1 MAGIV
6 GTITNLSDFLSK
18 TQVCLSVK
26 PNDPQQQIICLEAD
40 RKYSIPAFQREVR
53 WDDNNLKMLLYDLS
67 RSSKFLGN
75 IILTIKSDHTCEI
88 IDGQQRTTVLMLI
101 VSCIKKKFGTKI
113 STPDLCPLRNEG
125 FTGFQTLLEK
135 AFDQEA
141 ITSDDWNAILKSDDY
156 HQLPRIQKLWNTISS
171 SELLADRHK
180 AQGLLDNLCK
190 SEFNIIASYSNDV
203 NTSIQ
208 YFLDVNLKGIRLDTE
223 DIFKGYLFSQ
233 DSRELTRS
241 LWQKNK
247 RDVLRL
253 NGVTQSSEEKR
264 YPLMKLYEHFFY
276 CDLYLPREGDCEYST
291 LKFGENFCLTSGFES
306 GSTKYYEGS
315 HLIEAIRDRDYLQN
329 VLSRLNKCVEIMTD
343 IIESEGPSTPFKDK
357 FICAKKVDSI
367 DIQNCHSMLKKIL
380 MEKEVIPKILALKY
394 NLIDE
399 LYTPCLKWAERFD
412 RGVGY
417 FTTGWLTYNV
427 AGLSDFASRGGKMR
441 LITSP
446 ILSTEDTDAIIGAE
460 NQDGSAFL
468 RLEAALLENVE
479 ILKQEMEA
487 DIINAFSWML
497 YDGIIDMRFA
507 IPCEK
512 LEEGDFHDKFGI
524 FYKGNDALS
533 FSGSINDSKH
543 GFQNYESIKVFKTWA
558 GTQEYVDADTARFE
572 KIWNR
577 KDRNLKIFTIP
588 QAVKNKIFELR
599 SPDRPYSL
607 PAGSS
612 KWVHQDIAV
621 KTFLEKEHGIL
632 AMATGTGKT
641 VTAMKIIN
649 KLFDSGEIRRVVIT
663 MYGNDL
669 LDQWAIQI
677 RENYKNKQINYHYAS
692 QKMMKDFV
700 MHPDDSILIL
710 SRDARNLSKLLDLF
724 DRLPGDY
731 RNDTLFVFDEV
742 HGAASNTFASR
753 LGEYVLR

>member
-1 MAGIV
+1 MDYPKV
-6 GTITNLSDFLSK
+6 K
-18 TQVCLSVK
+18 VCL
-26 PNDPQQQIICLEAD
+26 D
-40 RKYSIPAFQREVR
+40 
-53 WDDNNLKMLLYDLS
+53 
-67 RSSKFLGN
+67 
-75 IILTIKSDHTCEI
+75 
-88 IDGQQRTTVLMLI
+88 
-101 VSCIKKKFGTKI
+101 
-113 STPDLCPLRNEG
+113 
-125 FTGFQTLLEK
+125 
-135 AFDQEA
+135 
-141 ITSDDWNAILKSDDY
+141 TS
-156 HQLPRIQKLWNTISS
+156 
-171 SELLADRHK
+171 
-180 AQGLLDNLCK
+180 
-190 SEFNIIASYSNDV
+190 
-203 NTSIQ
+203 
-208 YFLDVNLKGIRLDTE
+208 E
-223 DIFKGYLFSQ
+223 D
-233 DSRELTRS
+233 
-241 LWQKNK
+241 
-247 RDVLRL
+247 
-253 NGVTQSSEEKR
+253 
-264 YPLMKLYEHFFY
+264 
-276 CDLYLPREGDCEYST
+276 
-291 LKFGENFCLTSGFES
+291 
-306 GSTKYYEGS
+306 
-315 HLIEAIRDRDYLQN
+315 
-329 VLSRLNKCVEIMTD
+329 
-343 IIESEGPSTPFKDK
+343 
-357 FICAKKVDSI
+357 
-367 DIQNCHSMLKKIL
+367 
-380 MEKEVIPKILALKY
+380 

-427 AGLSDFASRGGKMR
+427 AGLSDFASRGGKIR

-577 KDRNLKIFTIP
+577 KDHNLKIFTIP

-710 SRDARNLSKLLDLF
+710 SRDSRNLSKLLDLF

-742 HGAASNTFASR
+742 HGAGSNTFVENLSGRLSPYRYRLGLSATPEREYDEAGNDFLLNEIGEVIFEFTLQDAIQKGILCEFNDISLPYVLTEEEKLKKRKIIAAFNAKKESGEPVDEKDIFTQLALVNKTAVNKLEEFESLISQRPELLQKCIIFVQTMEYGAKLQEILVRYSDKYHTYYADDEKINLENFAAGKIDCLLTCKKVSEGIDISSVTNIILFSSDRSR
-753 LGEYVLR
+753 LVTTQRIGRALRLDKNTPEKKATVVDFVIEDSEENDNNADAARAEWLTELSQTRRCEHEK

>member
-1 MAGIV
+1 MAEIV

-141 ITSDDWNAILKSDDY
+141 ITSDDWNA
-156 HQLPRIQKLWNTISS
+156 
-171 SELLADRHK
+171 
-180 AQGLLDNLCK
+180 
-190 SEFNIIASYSNDV
+190 
-203 NTSIQ
+203 
-208 YFLDVNLKGIRLDTE
+208 
-223 DIFKGYLFSQ
+223 
-233 DSRELTRS
+233 
-241 LWQKNK
+241 
-247 RDVLRL
+247 
-253 NGVTQSSEEKR
+253 
-264 YPLMKLYEHFFY
+264 
-276 CDLYLPREGDCEYST
+276 
-291 LKFGENFCLTSGFES
+291 
-306 GSTKYYEGS
+306 
-315 HLIEAIRDRDYLQN
+315 
-329 VLSRLNKCVEIMTD
+329 
-343 IIESEGPSTPFKDK
+343 
-357 FICAKKVDSI
+357 
-367 DIQNCHSMLKKIL
+367 
-380 MEKEVIPKILALKY
+380 

-487 DIINAFSWML
+487 DIINTFSWML

-558 GTQEYVDADTARFE
+558 GTQEYVDADTAHFE

-577 KDRNLKIFTIP
+577 KDRNLKMFTIP

-607 PAGSS
+607 PVGSS

-742 HGAASNTFASR
+742 HGAGSNTFVENLSGRLSPYRYR
-753 LGEYVLR
+753 LGLSATPEREYDEAGNDFLLNEIGEVIFEFTLQDAIQKGILCEFNYIPLPYVLSDEEKLKKRKIIAAFNAKKESGEPVDEKDIQ

>member
-1 MAGIV
+1 MDYPKV
-6 GTITNLSDFLSK
+6 K
-18 TQVCLSVK
+18 VCL
-26 PNDPQQQIICLEAD
+26 D
-40 RKYSIPAFQREVR
+40 
-53 WDDNNLKMLLYDLS
+53 
-67 RSSKFLGN
+67 
-75 IILTIKSDHTCEI
+75 
-88 IDGQQRTTVLMLI
+88 
-101 VSCIKKKFGTKI
+101 
-113 STPDLCPLRNEG
+113 
-125 FTGFQTLLEK
+125 
-135 AFDQEA
+135 
-141 ITSDDWNAILKSDDY
+141 TS
-156 HQLPRIQKLWNTISS
+156 
-171 SELLADRHK
+171 
-180 AQGLLDNLCK
+180 
-190 SEFNIIASYSNDV
+190 
-203 NTSIQ
+203 
-208 YFLDVNLKGIRLDTE
+208 E
-223 DIFKGYLFSQ
+223 D
-233 DSRELTRS
+233 
-241 LWQKNK
+241 
-247 RDVLRL
+247 
-253 NGVTQSSEEKR
+253 
-264 YPLMKLYEHFFY
+264 
-276 CDLYLPREGDCEYST
+276 
-291 LKFGENFCLTSGFES
+291 
-306 GSTKYYEGS
+306 
-315 HLIEAIRDRDYLQN
+315 
-329 VLSRLNKCVEIMTD
+329 
-343 IIESEGPSTPFKDK
+343 
-357 FICAKKVDSI
+357 
-367 DIQNCHSMLKKIL
+367 
-380 MEKEVIPKILALKY
+380 

-487 DIINAFSWML
+487 DIINTFSWML

-577 KDRNLKIFTIP
+577 KDRNLKMFTIP

-632 AMATGTGKT
+632 TMATGTGKT

-742 HGAASNTFASR
+742 HGAGSNTFVENLSGRLSPYRYRLGLSATPEREYDEAGNDFLLNEIGEVIFEFTLQDAIQKGILCEFNYIPLPYVLSDEEKLKKRKIIAAFNAKKESGEPVDEKDMFTQLALVNKTAVNKLEEFESLISQRPELLQKCIIFVQTMEYGAKLQEILVRYSDKYHTYYADDEKINLENFAAGKIDCLLTCKKVSEGIDISSVTNIILFSSDRSR
-753 LGEYVLR
+753 LVTTQRIGRALRLDKNNPEKKATVVDFVIEDSEENDNNADADRAEWLTELSQTRRCEHEK

>member
-1 MAGIV
+1 MDYPKV
-6 GTITNLSDFLSK
+6 K
-18 TQVCLSVK
+18 VCL
-26 PNDPQQQIICLEAD
+26 D
-40 RKYSIPAFQREVR
+40 
-53 WDDNNLKMLLYDLS
+53 
-67 RSSKFLGN
+67 
-75 IILTIKSDHTCEI
+75 
-88 IDGQQRTTVLMLI
+88 
-101 VSCIKKKFGTKI
+101 
-113 STPDLCPLRNEG
+113 
-125 FTGFQTLLEK
+125 
-135 AFDQEA
+135 
-141 ITSDDWNAILKSDDY
+141 TS
-156 HQLPRIQKLWNTISS
+156 
-171 SELLADRHK
+171 
-180 AQGLLDNLCK
+180 
-190 SEFNIIASYSNDV
+190 
-203 NTSIQ
+203 
-208 YFLDVNLKGIRLDTE
+208 E
-223 DIFKGYLFSQ
+223 D
-233 DSRELTRS
+233 
-241 LWQKNK
+241 
-247 RDVLRL
+247 
-253 NGVTQSSEEKR
+253 
-264 YPLMKLYEHFFY
+264 
-276 CDLYLPREGDCEYST
+276 
-291 LKFGENFCLTSGFES
+291 
-306 GSTKYYEGS
+306 
-315 HLIEAIRDRDYLQN
+315 
-329 VLSRLNKCVEIMTD
+329 
-343 IIESEGPSTPFKDK
+343 
-357 FICAKKVDSI
+357 
-367 DIQNCHSMLKKIL
+367 
-380 MEKEVIPKILALKY
+380 

-417 FTTGWLTYNV
+417 FTTGWLTYNIV
-427 AGLSDFASRGGKMR
+427 GLSDFASRGGKMR

-446 ILSTEDTDAIIGAE
+446 ILSTEDTDAIIGTE
-460 NQDGSAFL
+460 SQDGSMFL

-479 ILKQEMEA
+479 TLKREMEA

-507 IPCEK
+507 IPCAK
-512 LEEGDFHDKFGI
+512 LEEDDFHDKFGV

-558 GTQEYVDADTARFE
+558 GTQEYVEADTARFQ

-588 QAVKNKIFELR
+588 QAVKNEIFELR
-599 SPDRPYSL
+599 TSDRPYSL

-641 VTAMKIIN
+641 ITAMKIIN

-669 LDQWAIQI
+669 LEQWAIQI

-710 SRDARNLSKLLDLF
+710 SRDSRNLSRLLDLF

-742 HGAASNTFASR
+742 HGAGSNTFVENLSGRLSPYRYRLGLSATPEREYDEAGNDFLLNEIGEVIFEFTLQDAIQKGILCEFNYIPLPYVLTEEEKLKKRKIIAAFNAKKESGEPVDEKDMFTQLALVNKTAVNKLEEFESLISHHPELLQKCIIFVQTMEYGAKLQEILVRYSDKYHTYYADDEKINLENFAAGKIDCLLTCKKVSEGIDISSVTNIILFSSDRSR
-753 LGEYVLR
+753 LVTTQRIGRALRLDKNNPEKKATVVDFVIEDSEENDNNADAARAEWLTELSQTRRCEHEK

>member
-1 MAGIV
+1 MDYPKV
-6 GTITNLSDFLSK
+6 K
-18 TQVCLSVK
+18 VCL
-26 PNDPQQQIICLEAD
+26 
-40 RKYSIPAFQREVR
+40 
-53 WDDNNLKMLLYDLS
+53 
-67 RSSKFLGN
+67 
-75 IILTIKSDHTCEI
+75 
-88 IDGQQRTTVLMLI
+88 
-101 VSCIKKKFGTKI
+101 
-113 STPDLCPLRNEG
+113 
-125 FTGFQTLLEK
+125 
-135 AFDQEA
+135 
-141 ITSDDWNAILKSDDY
+141 
-156 HQLPRIQKLWNTISS
+156 
-171 SELLADRHK
+171 
-180 AQGLLDNLCK
+180 
-190 SEFNIIASYSNDV
+190 
-203 NTSIQ
+203 
-208 YFLDVNLKGIRLDTE
+208 DT
-223 DIFKGYLFSQ
+223 
-233 DSRELTRS
+233 
-241 LWQKNK
+241 
-247 RDVLRL
+247 
-253 NGVTQSSEEKR
+253 SEE
-264 YPLMKLYEHFFY
+264 
-276 CDLYLPREGDCEYST
+276 
-291 LKFGENFCLTSGFES
+291 
-306 GSTKYYEGS
+306 
-315 HLIEAIRDRDYLQN
+315 
-329 VLSRLNKCVEIMTD
+329 
-343 IIESEGPSTPFKDK
+343 
-357 FICAKKVDSI
+357 
-367 DIQNCHSMLKKIL
+367 
-380 MEKEVIPKILALKY
+380 

-641 VTAMKIIN
+641 VTATKIIN

-742 HGAASNTFASR
+742 HGAGSNTFVENLSGRLSPYRYRLGLSATPEREYDEAGNDFLLNEIGEVIFEFTLQDAIQKGILCEFNYIPLPYVLSDEEKRKKRKIIAAFNAKKESGEPVDEKDMFTQLALVNKTAVNKLEEFESLISQRPELLQKCIIFVQTMEYGAKLQEILVRYSDKYHTYYADDEKINLENFAAGKIDCLLTCKKVSEGIDISSVTNIILFSSDRSR
-753 LGEYVLR
+753 LVTTQRIGRALRLDKNNPEKKATVVDFVIEDSEENDNNADADRAEWLTELSQTRRCEHEK

>member
-1 MAGIV
+1 MDYPKV
-6 GTITNLSDFLSK
+6 K
-18 TQVCLSVK
+18 VCL
-26 PNDPQQQIICLEAD
+26 D
-40 RKYSIPAFQREVR
+40 
-53 WDDNNLKMLLYDLS
+53 
-67 RSSKFLGN
+67 
-75 IILTIKSDHTCEI
+75 
-88 IDGQQRTTVLMLI
+88 
-101 VSCIKKKFGTKI
+101 
-113 STPDLCPLRNEG
+113 
-125 FTGFQTLLEK
+125 
-135 AFDQEA
+135 
-141 ITSDDWNAILKSDDY
+141 TS
-156 HQLPRIQKLWNTISS
+156 
-171 SELLADRHK
+171 
-180 AQGLLDNLCK
+180 
-190 SEFNIIASYSNDV
+190 
-203 NTSIQ
+203 
-208 YFLDVNLKGIRLDTE
+208 E
-223 DIFKGYLFSQ
+223 D
-233 DSRELTRS
+233 
-241 LWQKNK
+241 
-247 RDVLRL
+247 
-253 NGVTQSSEEKR
+253 
-264 YPLMKLYEHFFY
+264 
-276 CDLYLPREGDCEYST
+276 
-291 LKFGENFCLTSGFES
+291 
-306 GSTKYYEGS
+306 
-315 HLIEAIRDRDYLQN
+315 
-329 VLSRLNKCVEIMTD
+329 
-343 IIESEGPSTPFKDK
+343 
-357 FICAKKVDSI
+357 
-367 DIQNCHSMLKKIL
+367 
-380 MEKEVIPKILALKY
+380 

-468 RLEAALLENVE
+468 RLEAALLENVG

-663 MYGNDL
+663 MYGNAL

-742 HGAASNTFASR
+742 HGAASNTFVENLSGRLSPYRYRLGLSATPEREYDEAGNDFLLNEIGEVIFEFTLQDAIQKGILCEFNYIPLPYVLSDEEKLKKRKIIAAFNAKKESGEPVDEKDMFTQLALVNKTAVNKLEEFESLISQRPELLQKCIIFVQTMEYGAKLQEILVRYSDKYHTYYADDEKINLENFAAGKIDCLLTCKKVSEGIDISSVTNIILFSSDRSR
-753 LGEYVLR
+753 LVTTQRIGRALRLDKNNPEKKATVVDFVIEDSEENDNNADADRAEWLTELSQTRRCEHEK

>member
-1 MAGIV
+1 MDYPKV
-6 GTITNLSDFLSK
+6 K
-18 TQVCLSVK
+18 VCL
-26 PNDPQQQIICLEAD
+26 D
-40 RKYSIPAFQREVR
+40 
-53 WDDNNLKMLLYDLS
+53 
-67 RSSKFLGN
+67 
-75 IILTIKSDHTCEI
+75 
-88 IDGQQRTTVLMLI
+88 
-101 VSCIKKKFGTKI
+101 
-113 STPDLCPLRNEG
+113 
-125 FTGFQTLLEK
+125 
-135 AFDQEA
+135 
-141 ITSDDWNAILKSDDY
+141 TS
-156 HQLPRIQKLWNTISS
+156 
-171 SELLADRHK
+171 
-180 AQGLLDNLCK
+180 
-190 SEFNIIASYSNDV
+190 
-203 NTSIQ
+203 
-208 YFLDVNLKGIRLDTE
+208 E
-223 DIFKGYLFSQ
+223 D
-233 DSRELTRS
+233 
-241 LWQKNK
+241 
-247 RDVLRL
+247 
-253 NGVTQSSEEKR
+253 
-264 YPLMKLYEHFFY
+264 
-276 CDLYLPREGDCEYST
+276 
-291 LKFGENFCLTSGFES
+291 
-306 GSTKYYEGS
+306 
-315 HLIEAIRDRDYLQN
+315 
-329 VLSRLNKCVEIMTD
+329 
-343 IIESEGPSTPFKDK
+343 
-357 FICAKKVDSI
+357 
-367 DIQNCHSMLKKIL
+367 
-380 MEKEVIPKILALKY
+380 

-487 DIINAFSWML
+487 DIINTFSWML

-577 KDRNLKIFTIP
+577 KDRNLKMFTIP

-742 HGAASNTFASR
+742 HGAGSNTFVENLSGRLSPYRYRLGLSATPEREYDEAGNDFLLNEIGEVIFEFTLQDAIQKGILCEFNYIPLPYVLSDEEKLKKRKIIAACNAKKESGEPVDEKDMFTQLALVNKTAVNKLEEFESLISQRPELLQKCIIFVQTMEYGAKLQEILVRYSDKYHTYYADDEKINLENFAAGKIDCLLTCKKVSEGIDISSVTNIILFSSDRSR
-753 LGEYVLR
+753 LVTTQRIGRALRLDKNNPEKKATVVDFVIEDSEENDNNADADRAEWLTELSQTRRCEHEK

>member
-1 MAGIV
+1 MDYPKV
-6 GTITNLSDFLSK
+6 K
-18 TQVCLSVK
+18 VCL
-26 PNDPQQQIICLEAD
+26 D
-40 RKYSIPAFQREVR
+40 
-53 WDDNNLKMLLYDLS
+53 
-67 RSSKFLGN
+67 
-75 IILTIKSDHTCEI
+75 
-88 IDGQQRTTVLMLI
+88 
-101 VSCIKKKFGTKI
+101 
-113 STPDLCPLRNEG
+113 
-125 FTGFQTLLEK
+125 
-135 AFDQEA
+135 
-141 ITSDDWNAILKSDDY
+141 TS
-156 HQLPRIQKLWNTISS
+156 
-171 SELLADRHK
+171 
-180 AQGLLDNLCK
+180 
-190 SEFNIIASYSNDV
+190 
-203 NTSIQ
+203 
-208 YFLDVNLKGIRLDTE
+208 E
-223 DIFKGYLFSQ
+223 D
-233 DSRELTRS
+233 
-241 LWQKNK
+241 
-247 RDVLRL
+247 
-253 NGVTQSSEEKR
+253 
-264 YPLMKLYEHFFY
+264 
-276 CDLYLPREGDCEYST
+276 
-291 LKFGENFCLTSGFES
+291 
-306 GSTKYYEGS
+306 
-315 HLIEAIRDRDYLQN
+315 
-329 VLSRLNKCVEIMTD
+329 
-343 IIESEGPSTPFKDK
+343 
-357 FICAKKVDSI
+357 
-367 DIQNCHSMLKKIL
+367 
-380 MEKEVIPKILALKY
+380 

-577 KDRNLKIFTIP
+577 KDRNLKMFTIP

-742 HGAASNTFASR
+742 HGAGSNTFVENLSGRLSPYRYRLGLSATPEREYDEAGNDFLLNEIGEVIFEFTLQDAIQKGILCEFNYIPLPYVLSDEEKLKKRKIIAAFNAKKESGEPVDEKDMFTQLALVNKTAVNKLEEFESLISQRPELLQKCIIFVHTMEYGAKLQEILVRYSDKYHTYYADDEKINLENFAAGKIDCLLTCKKVSEGIDISSATNIILFSSDRSR
-753 LGEYVLR
+753 LVTTQRIGRALRLDKNNPEKKATVVDFVIEDSEENDNNADADRAEWLTDLSQTRRCEHEK

>member
-1 MAGIV
+1 MDYPKV
-6 GTITNLSDFLSK
+6 K
-18 TQVCLSVK
+18 VCL
-26 PNDPQQQIICLEAD
+26 D
-40 RKYSIPAFQREVR
+40 
-53 WDDNNLKMLLYDLS
+53 
-67 RSSKFLGN
+67 
-75 IILTIKSDHTCEI
+75 
-88 IDGQQRTTVLMLI
+88 
-101 VSCIKKKFGTKI
+101 
-113 STPDLCPLRNEG
+113 
-125 FTGFQTLLEK
+125 
-135 AFDQEA
+135 
-141 ITSDDWNAILKSDDY
+141 TS
-156 HQLPRIQKLWNTISS
+156 
-171 SELLADRHK
+171 
-180 AQGLLDNLCK
+180 
-190 SEFNIIASYSNDV
+190 
-203 NTSIQ
+203 
-208 YFLDVNLKGIRLDTE
+208 E
-223 DIFKGYLFSQ
+223 D
-233 DSRELTRS
+233 
-241 LWQKNK
+241 
-247 RDVLRL
+247 
-253 NGVTQSSEEKR
+253 
-264 YPLMKLYEHFFY
+264 
-276 CDLYLPREGDCEYST
+276 
-291 LKFGENFCLTSGFES
+291 
-306 GSTKYYEGS
+306 
-315 HLIEAIRDRDYLQN
+315 
-329 VLSRLNKCVEIMTD
+329 
-343 IIESEGPSTPFKDK
+343 
-357 FICAKKVDSI
+357 
-367 DIQNCHSMLKKIL
+367 
-380 MEKEVIPKILALKY
+380 

-577 KDRNLKIFTIP
+577 KDRNLKMFTIP

-742 HGAASNTFASR
+742 HGAGSNTFVENLSGRLSPYRYRLGLSATPEREYDEAGNDFLLNEIGEVIFEFTLQDAIQKGILCGFNYIPLPYVLSDEEKLKKRKIIAAFNAKKESGEPVDEKDMFTQLALVNKTAVNKLEEFESLISQRPELLQKCIIFVQTMEYGAKLQEILVRYSDKYHTYYADDEKINLENFAAGKIDCLLTCKKVSEGIDISSVTNIILFSSDRSR
-753 LGEYVLR
+753 LVTTQRIGRALRLDKNNPEKKATVVDFVIEDSEENDNNADADRAEWLTDLSQTRRCEHEK

>member
-1 MAGIV
+1 MDYPKV
-6 GTITNLSDFLSK
+6 K
-18 TQVCLSVK
+18 VCL
-26 PNDPQQQIICLEAD
+26 D
-40 RKYSIPAFQREVR
+40 
-53 WDDNNLKMLLYDLS
+53 
-67 RSSKFLGN
+67 
-75 IILTIKSDHTCEI
+75 
-88 IDGQQRTTVLMLI
+88 
-101 VSCIKKKFGTKI
+101 
-113 STPDLCPLRNEG
+113 
-125 FTGFQTLLEK
+125 
-135 AFDQEA
+135 
-141 ITSDDWNAILKSDDY
+141 TS
-156 HQLPRIQKLWNTISS
+156 
-171 SELLADRHK
+171 
-180 AQGLLDNLCK
+180 
-190 SEFNIIASYSNDV
+190 
-203 NTSIQ
+203 
-208 YFLDVNLKGIRLDTE
+208 E
-223 DIFKGYLFSQ
+223 D
-233 DSRELTRS
+233 
-241 LWQKNK
+241 
-247 RDVLRL
+247 
-253 NGVTQSSEEKR
+253 
-264 YPLMKLYEHFFY
+264 
-276 CDLYLPREGDCEYST
+276 
-291 LKFGENFCLTSGFES
+291 
-306 GSTKYYEGS
+306 
-315 HLIEAIRDRDYLQN
+315 
-329 VLSRLNKCVEIMTD
+329 
-343 IIESEGPSTPFKDK
+343 
-357 FICAKKVDSI
+357 
-367 DIQNCHSMLKKIL
+367 
-380 MEKEVIPKILALKY
+380 

-460 NQDGSAFL
+460 NQDCSAFL

-487 DIINAFSWML
+487 DIINTFSWML

-577 KDRNLKIFTIP
+577 KDRNLKMFTIP

-742 HGAASNTFASR
+742 HGAGSNTFVENLSGRLSPYRYRLGLSATPEREYDEAGNDFLLNEIGEVIFEFTLQDAIQKGILCEFNYIPLPYVLSDEEKLKKRKIIAAFNAKKESGEPVDEKDMFTQLALVNKTAVNKLEEFESLISQRPELLQKCIIFVQTMEYGAKLQEILVRYSDKYHTYYADDEKINLENFAAGKIDCLLTCKKVSEGIDISSVTNIILFSSDRSRLVTTQRIGRALRLDKNNPEKKATVVDFVIEDSEENDNNADADRAEWLTELSQTRRCEHEKKIIENAIDSVVNASNTSSDFKLAFR
-753 LGEYVLR
+753 QYVKNKFDDNAKESDLKRILTLIEDDEEDIQV

>member
-1 MAGIV
+1 MDYPKV
-6 GTITNLSDFLSK
+6 K
-18 TQVCLSVK
+18 VCL
-26 PNDPQQQIICLEAD
+26 D
-40 RKYSIPAFQREVR
+40 
-53 WDDNNLKMLLYDLS
+53 
-67 RSSKFLGN
+67 
-75 IILTIKSDHTCEI
+75 
-88 IDGQQRTTVLMLI
+88 
-101 VSCIKKKFGTKI
+101 
-113 STPDLCPLRNEG
+113 
-125 FTGFQTLLEK
+125 
-135 AFDQEA
+135 
-141 ITSDDWNAILKSDDY
+141 TS
-156 HQLPRIQKLWNTISS
+156 
-171 SELLADRHK
+171 
-180 AQGLLDNLCK
+180 
-190 SEFNIIASYSNDV
+190 
-203 NTSIQ
+203 
-208 YFLDVNLKGIRLDTE
+208 E
-223 DIFKGYLFSQ
+223 D
-233 DSRELTRS
+233 
-241 LWQKNK
+241 
-247 RDVLRL
+247 
-253 NGVTQSSEEKR
+253 
-264 YPLMKLYEHFFY
+264 
-276 CDLYLPREGDCEYST
+276 
-291 LKFGENFCLTSGFES
+291 
-306 GSTKYYEGS
+306 
-315 HLIEAIRDRDYLQN
+315 
-329 VLSRLNKCVEIMTD
+329 
-343 IIESEGPSTPFKDK
+343 
-357 FICAKKVDSI
+357 
-367 DIQNCHSMLKKIL
+367 
-380 MEKEVIPKILALKY
+380 

-543 GFQNYESIKVFKTWA
+543 GFQNYESIKVFKTWD

-577 KDRNLKIFTIP
+577 KDRNLKMFTIP

-742 HGAASNTFASR
+742 HGAGSNTFVENLSGRLSPYRYRLGLSATPEREYDEAGNDFLLNEIGEVIFEFTLQDAIQKGILCEFNYIPLPYVLSDEEKLKKRKIIAAFNAKKESGEPIDEKDMFTQLALVNKTAVNKLEEFENLISQRPELLQKCIIFVQTMEYGAKLQEILVRYSDKYHTYYADDEKINLENFAAGKIDCLLTCKKISEGIDISSVTNIILFSSDRSR
-753 LGEYVLR
+753 LVTTQRIGRALRLDKNNPEKKATVVDFVIEDSEENDNNADAARAEWLTELSQTRRCEHEK

>member
-1 MAGIV
+1 MDYPKV
-6 GTITNLSDFLSK
+6 K
-18 TQVCLSVK
+18 VCL
-26 PNDPQQQIICLEAD
+26 D
-40 RKYSIPAFQREVR
+40 
-53 WDDNNLKMLLYDLS
+53 
-67 RSSKFLGN
+67 
-75 IILTIKSDHTCEI
+75 
-88 IDGQQRTTVLMLI
+88 
-101 VSCIKKKFGTKI
+101 
-113 STPDLCPLRNEG
+113 
-125 FTGFQTLLEK
+125 
-135 AFDQEA
+135 
-141 ITSDDWNAILKSDDY
+141 TS
-156 HQLPRIQKLWNTISS
+156 
-171 SELLADRHK
+171 
-180 AQGLLDNLCK
+180 
-190 SEFNIIASYSNDV
+190 
-203 NTSIQ
+203 
-208 YFLDVNLKGIRLDTE
+208 E
-223 DIFKGYLFSQ
+223 D
-233 DSRELTRS
+233 
-241 LWQKNK
+241 
-247 RDVLRL
+247 
-253 NGVTQSSEEKR
+253 
-264 YPLMKLYEHFFY
+264 
-276 CDLYLPREGDCEYST
+276 
-291 LKFGENFCLTSGFES
+291 
-306 GSTKYYEGS
+306 
-315 HLIEAIRDRDYLQN
+315 
-329 VLSRLNKCVEIMTD
+329 
-343 IIESEGPSTPFKDK
+343 
-357 FICAKKVDSI
+357 
-367 DIQNCHSMLKKIL
+367 
-380 MEKEVIPKILALKY
+380 

-412 RGVGY
+412 RGIGY

-487 DIINAFSWML
+487 DIINTFSWML
-497 YDGIIDMRFA
+497 YDEIIDMRFA

-577 KDRNLKIFTIP
+577 KDRNLKMFTIP

-700 MHPDDSILIL
+700 MHPDDSVLIL

-742 HGAASNTFASR
+742 HGAGSNTFVENLSGRLSPYRYRLGLSATPEREYDEAGNDFLLNEIGEVIFEFTLQDAIQKGILCEFNYIPLPYVLSDEEKLKKRKIIAAFNAKKESGEPVDEKDMFTQLALVNKTAVNKLEEFESLISQRPELLQKCIIFVQTMEYGAKLQEILVRYSDKYHTYYADDEKINLENFAAGKIDCLLTCKKVSEGIDISSVTNIILFSSDRSR
-753 LGEYVLR
+753 LVTTQRIGRALRLDKNNPEKKATVVDFVIEDSEENDNNADADRAEWLTDLSQTRRCEHEK

>member
-1 MAGIV
+1 MDYPKV
-6 GTITNLSDFLSK
+6 K
-18 TQVCLSVK
+18 VCL
-26 PNDPQQQIICLEAD
+26 D
-40 RKYSIPAFQREVR
+40 
-53 WDDNNLKMLLYDLS
+53 
-67 RSSKFLGN
+67 
-75 IILTIKSDHTCEI
+75 
-88 IDGQQRTTVLMLI
+88 
-101 VSCIKKKFGTKI
+101 
-113 STPDLCPLRNEG
+113 
-125 FTGFQTLLEK
+125 
-135 AFDQEA
+135 
-141 ITSDDWNAILKSDDY
+141 TS
-156 HQLPRIQKLWNTISS
+156 
-171 SELLADRHK
+171 
-180 AQGLLDNLCK
+180 
-190 SEFNIIASYSNDV
+190 
-203 NTSIQ
+203 
-208 YFLDVNLKGIRLDTE
+208 E
-223 DIFKGYLFSQ
+223 D
-233 DSRELTRS
+233 
-241 LWQKNK
+241 
-247 RDVLRL
+247 
-253 NGVTQSSEEKR
+253 
-264 YPLMKLYEHFFY
+264 
-276 CDLYLPREGDCEYST
+276 
-291 LKFGENFCLTSGFES
+291 
-306 GSTKYYEGS
+306 
-315 HLIEAIRDRDYLQN
+315 
-329 VLSRLNKCVEIMTD
+329 
-343 IIESEGPSTPFKDK
+343 
-357 FICAKKVDSI
+357 
-367 DIQNCHSMLKKIL
+367 
-380 MEKEVIPKILALKY
+380 

-446 ILSTEDTDAIIGAE
+446 ILSTEDTDAIIGTE

-487 DIINAFSWML
+487 DIINTFSWML

-577 KDRNLKIFTIP
+577 KDRNLKMFTIP

-742 HGAASNTFASR
+742 HGAGSNTFVENLSGRLSPYRYRLGLSATPEREYDEAGNDFLLNEIGEVIFEFTLQDAIQKGILCEFNYIPLPYVLSDEEKLKKRKIIAAFNAKKESGEPVDEKDMFTQLALVNKTAVNKLEEFESLISQRPELLQKCIIFVQNMEYGAKLQEILVRYSDKYHTYYADDEKINLENFAAGKIDCLLTCKKVSEGIDISSVTNIILFSSDRSR
-753 LGEYVLR
+753 LVTTQRIGRALRLDKNNPEKKATVVDFVIEDSEENDNNADADRAEWLTELSQTRRCEHEK

>member
-1 MAGIV
+1 MDYPKV
-6 GTITNLSDFLSK
+6 K
-18 TQVCLSVK
+18 VCL
-26 PNDPQQQIICLEAD
+26 D
-40 RKYSIPAFQREVR
+40 
-53 WDDNNLKMLLYDLS
+53 
-67 RSSKFLGN
+67 
-75 IILTIKSDHTCEI
+75 
-88 IDGQQRTTVLMLI
+88 
-101 VSCIKKKFGTKI
+101 
-113 STPDLCPLRNEG
+113 
-125 FTGFQTLLEK
+125 
-135 AFDQEA
+135 
-141 ITSDDWNAILKSDDY
+141 TS
-156 HQLPRIQKLWNTISS
+156 
-171 SELLADRHK
+171 
-180 AQGLLDNLCK
+180 
-190 SEFNIIASYSNDV
+190 
-203 NTSIQ
+203 
-208 YFLDVNLKGIRLDTE
+208 E
-223 DIFKGYLFSQ
+223 D
-233 DSRELTRS
+233 
-241 LWQKNK
+241 
-247 RDVLRL
+247 
-253 NGVTQSSEEKR
+253 
-264 YPLMKLYEHFFY
+264 
-276 CDLYLPREGDCEYST
+276 
-291 LKFGENFCLTSGFES
+291 
-306 GSTKYYEGS
+306 
-315 HLIEAIRDRDYLQN
+315 
-329 VLSRLNKCVEIMTD
+329 
-343 IIESEGPSTPFKDK
+343 
-357 FICAKKVDSI
+357 
-367 DIQNCHSMLKKIL
+367 
-380 MEKEVIPKILALKY
+380 

-487 DIINAFSWML
+487 GIINTFSWML

-577 KDRNLKIFTIP
+577 KDRNLKMFTIP

-742 HGAASNTFASR
+742 HGAGSNTFVENLSGRLSPYRYRLGLSATPEREYDEAGNDFLLNEIGEVIFEFTLQDAIQKGILCEFNYIPLPYVLSDEEKLKKRKIIAAFNAKKESGEPVDEKDMFTQLALVNKTAVNKLEEFESLISQRPELLQKCIIFVQTMEYGAKLQEILVRYSDKYHTYYADDEKINLENFAAGKIDCLLTCKKVSEGIDISSVTNIILFSSDRSR
-753 LGEYVLR
+753 LVTTQRIGRALRLDKNNPEKKATVVDFVIEDSEENDNNADADRAEWLTELSQTRRCEHEK

>member
-1 MAGIV
+1 MDYPKV
-6 GTITNLSDFLSK
+6 K
-18 TQVCLSVK
+18 VCL
-26 PNDPQQQIICLEAD
+26 D
-40 RKYSIPAFQREVR
+40 
-53 WDDNNLKMLLYDLS
+53 
-67 RSSKFLGN
+67 
-75 IILTIKSDHTCEI
+75 
-88 IDGQQRTTVLMLI
+88 
-101 VSCIKKKFGTKI
+101 
-113 STPDLCPLRNEG
+113 
-125 FTGFQTLLEK
+125 
-135 AFDQEA
+135 
-141 ITSDDWNAILKSDDY
+141 TS
-156 HQLPRIQKLWNTISS
+156 
-171 SELLADRHK
+171 
-180 AQGLLDNLCK
+180 
-190 SEFNIIASYSNDV
+190 
-203 NTSIQ
+203 
-208 YFLDVNLKGIRLDTE
+208 E
-223 DIFKGYLFSQ
+223 D
-233 DSRELTRS
+233 
-241 LWQKNK
+241 
-247 RDVLRL
+247 
-253 NGVTQSSEEKR
+253 
-264 YPLMKLYEHFFY
+264 
-276 CDLYLPREGDCEYST
+276 
-291 LKFGENFCLTSGFES
+291 
-306 GSTKYYEGS
+306 
-315 HLIEAIRDRDYLQN
+315 
-329 VLSRLNKCVEIMTD
+329 
-343 IIESEGPSTPFKDK
+343 
-357 FICAKKVDSI
+357 
-367 DIQNCHSMLKKIL
+367 
-380 MEKEVIPKILALKY
+380 

-487 DIINAFSWML
+487 DIINTFSWML

-577 KDRNLKIFTIP
+577 KDRNLKMFTIP

-742 HGAASNTFASR
+742 HGAGSNTFVENLSGRLSPYRYRLGLSATPEREYDEAGNDFLLNEIGEVIFEFTLQDAIQKGILCEFNYIPLPYVLSDEEKLKKRKIIAAFNAKKESGEPVDEKDMFTQLALVNKTAVNKLEEFESLISQRPELLQKCIIFVQTMEYGAKLQEILVRYSDKYHTYYADDEKINLENFAAGKIDCLLTCKKVSEGIDISSVTNIILFSSDRSR
-753 LGEYVLR
+753 LVTTQRIGRALRLDKNNPEKKATVVDFVIEDSEENDNNADADRAEWLTELSQTMRCEHEK

>member
-1 MAGIV
+1 MDYPKV
-6 GTITNLSDFLSK
+6 K
-18 TQVCLSVK
+18 VCL
-26 PNDPQQQIICLEAD
+26 D
-40 RKYSIPAFQREVR
+40 
-53 WDDNNLKMLLYDLS
+53 
-67 RSSKFLGN
+67 
-75 IILTIKSDHTCEI
+75 
-88 IDGQQRTTVLMLI
+88 
-101 VSCIKKKFGTKI
+101 
-113 STPDLCPLRNEG
+113 
-125 FTGFQTLLEK
+125 
-135 AFDQEA
+135 
-141 ITSDDWNAILKSDDY
+141 TS
-156 HQLPRIQKLWNTISS
+156 
-171 SELLADRHK
+171 
-180 AQGLLDNLCK
+180 
-190 SEFNIIASYSNDV
+190 
-203 NTSIQ
+203 
-208 YFLDVNLKGIRLDTE
+208 E
-223 DIFKGYLFSQ
+223 D
-233 DSRELTRS
+233 
-241 LWQKNK
+241 
-247 RDVLRL
+247 
-253 NGVTQSSEEKR
+253 
-264 YPLMKLYEHFFY
+264 
-276 CDLYLPREGDCEYST
+276 
-291 LKFGENFCLTSGFES
+291 
-306 GSTKYYEGS
+306 
-315 HLIEAIRDRDYLQN
+315 
-329 VLSRLNKCVEIMTD
+329 
-343 IIESEGPSTPFKDK
+343 
-357 FICAKKVDSI
+357 
-367 DIQNCHSMLKKIL
+367 
-380 MEKEVIPKILALKY
+380 

-460 NQDGSAFL
+460 TQDSSAFL
-468 RLEAALLENVE
+468 RLEAALLKNVE
-479 ILKQEMEA
+479 ILRQEMEA

-577 KDRNLKIFTIP
+577 KDRNLKMFTIP

-649 KLFDSGEIRRVVIT
+649 KLFDSGEIRCVVIT

-742 HGAASNTFASR
+742 HGAGSNTFVENLSGRLSPYRYRLGLSATPEREYDEAGNDFLLNEIGEVIFEFTLQDAIKKGILCEFNYIPLSYVLTEEEKLKKRKIIAAFNAKKEGGEPVDEKDMFTQLALVNKTAVNKLEEFENLISQRPELLQKCIIFVQTMEYGAKLQEILVRYSDKYHTYYADDEKINLENFAAGKIDCLLTCKKISEGIDISSVTNIILFSSDRSR
-753 LGEYVLR
+753 LVTTQRIGRALRLDKNNPEKKATVVDFVIEDSEENDNNADAARAEWLTELSQTRRCEHEK

>member
-1 MAGIV
+1 MDYPKV
-6 GTITNLSDFLSK
+6 K
-18 TQVCLSVK
+18 VCL
-26 PNDPQQQIICLEAD
+26 D
-40 RKYSIPAFQREVR
+40 
-53 WDDNNLKMLLYDLS
+53 
-67 RSSKFLGN
+67 
-75 IILTIKSDHTCEI
+75 
-88 IDGQQRTTVLMLI
+88 
-101 VSCIKKKFGTKI
+101 
-113 STPDLCPLRNEG
+113 
-125 FTGFQTLLEK
+125 
-135 AFDQEA
+135 
-141 ITSDDWNAILKSDDY
+141 TS
-156 HQLPRIQKLWNTISS
+156 
-171 SELLADRHK
+171 
-180 AQGLLDNLCK
+180 
-190 SEFNIIASYSNDV
+190 
-203 NTSIQ
+203 
-208 YFLDVNLKGIRLDTE
+208 E
-223 DIFKGYLFSQ
+223 D
-233 DSRELTRS
+233 
-241 LWQKNK
+241 
-247 RDVLRL
+247 
-253 NGVTQSSEEKR
+253 
-264 YPLMKLYEHFFY
+264 
-276 CDLYLPREGDCEYST
+276 
-291 LKFGENFCLTSGFES
+291 
-306 GSTKYYEGS
+306 
-315 HLIEAIRDRDYLQN
+315 
-329 VLSRLNKCVEIMTD
+329 
-343 IIESEGPSTPFKDK
+343 
-357 FICAKKVDSI
+357 
-367 DIQNCHSMLKKIL
+367 
-380 MEKEVIPKILALKY
+380 

-487 DIINAFSWML
+487 DIINTFSWML

-577 KDRNLKIFTIP
+577 KDRNLKMFTIP

-612 KWVHQDIAV
+612 KWVNQDIAV

-742 HGAASNTFASR
+742 HGAGSNTFVENLSGRLSPYRYRLGLSATPEREYDEAGNDFLLNEIGEVIFEFTLQDAIQKGILCEFNYIPLPYVLSDEEKLKKRKIIAAFNAKKESGEPVDEKDMFTQLALVNKTAVNKLEEFESLISQRPELLQKCIIFVQTMEYGAKLQEILVRYSDKYHTYYADDEKINLENFAAGKIDCLLTCKKVSEGIDISSVTNIILFSSDRSR
-753 LGEYVLR
+753 LVTTQRIGRALRLDKNNPEKKATVVDFVIEDSEENDNNADADRAEWLTELSQTRRC

>member
-1 MAGIV
+1 MDYPKV
-6 GTITNLSDFLSK
+6 K
-18 TQVCLSVK
+18 VCL
-26 PNDPQQQIICLEAD
+26 D
-40 RKYSIPAFQREVR
+40 
-53 WDDNNLKMLLYDLS
+53 
-67 RSSKFLGN
+67 
-75 IILTIKSDHTCEI
+75 
-88 IDGQQRTTVLMLI
+88 
-101 VSCIKKKFGTKI
+101 
-113 STPDLCPLRNEG
+113 
-125 FTGFQTLLEK
+125 
-135 AFDQEA
+135 
-141 ITSDDWNAILKSDDY
+141 TS
-156 HQLPRIQKLWNTISS
+156 
-171 SELLADRHK
+171 
-180 AQGLLDNLCK
+180 
-190 SEFNIIASYSNDV
+190 
-203 NTSIQ
+203 
-208 YFLDVNLKGIRLDTE
+208 E
-223 DIFKGYLFSQ
+223 D
-233 DSRELTRS
+233 
-241 LWQKNK
+241 
-247 RDVLRL
+247 
-253 NGVTQSSEEKR
+253 
-264 YPLMKLYEHFFY
+264 
-276 CDLYLPREGDCEYST
+276 
-291 LKFGENFCLTSGFES
+291 
-306 GSTKYYEGS
+306 
-315 HLIEAIRDRDYLQN
+315 
-329 VLSRLNKCVEIMTD
+329 
-343 IIESEGPSTPFKDK
+343 
-357 FICAKKVDSI
+357 
-367 DIQNCHSMLKKIL
+367 
-380 MEKEVIPKILALKY
+380 

-487 DIINAFSWML
+487 DIINTFSWML

-577 KDRNLKIFTIP
+577 KDRNLKMFTIP

-742 HGAASNTFASR
+742 HGAGSNTFVENLSGRLSPYRYRLGLSATPEREYDEAGNDFLLNEIGEVIFEFTLQDAIQKGILCEFNYIPLPYVLSDEEKLKKRKIIAAFNAKKESGEPVDEKDMFTQLALVNKTAVNKLEEFESLISQRPELLQKCIIFVQTMEYGAKLQEILVRYSDKYHTYYADDEKINLENFAAEKIDCLLTCKKVSEGIDISSVTNIILFSSDRSR
-753 LGEYVLR
+753 LVTTQRIGRALRLDKNNPEKKATVVDFVIEDSEENDNNADADRAEWLTDLSQTRRCEHEK

>member
-1 MAGIV
+1 MDYPKV
-6 GTITNLSDFLSK
+6 K
-18 TQVCLSVK
+18 VCL
-26 PNDPQQQIICLEAD
+26 D
-40 RKYSIPAFQREVR
+40 
-53 WDDNNLKMLLYDLS
+53 
-67 RSSKFLGN
+67 
-75 IILTIKSDHTCEI
+75 
-88 IDGQQRTTVLMLI
+88 
-101 VSCIKKKFGTKI
+101 
-113 STPDLCPLRNEG
+113 
-125 FTGFQTLLEK
+125 
-135 AFDQEA
+135 
-141 ITSDDWNAILKSDDY
+141 TS
-156 HQLPRIQKLWNTISS
+156 
-171 SELLADRHK
+171 
-180 AQGLLDNLCK
+180 
-190 SEFNIIASYSNDV
+190 
-203 NTSIQ
+203 
-208 YFLDVNLKGIRLDTE
+208 E
-223 DIFKGYLFSQ
+223 D
-233 DSRELTRS
+233 
-241 LWQKNK
+241 
-247 RDVLRL
+247 
-253 NGVTQSSEEKR
+253 
-264 YPLMKLYEHFFY
+264 
-276 CDLYLPREGDCEYST
+276 
-291 LKFGENFCLTSGFES
+291 
-306 GSTKYYEGS
+306 
-315 HLIEAIRDRDYLQN
+315 
-329 VLSRLNKCVEIMTD
+329 
-343 IIESEGPSTPFKDK
+343 
-357 FICAKKVDSI
+357 
-367 DIQNCHSMLKKIL
+367 
-380 MEKEVIPKILALKY
+380 

-399 LYTPCLKWAERFD
+399 LYTPCLTWAERFD

-417 FTTGWLTYNV
+417 FTTGWLTYNI

-446 ILSTEDTDAIIGAE
+446 ILSTEDTDAIIGTE
-460 NQDGSAFL
+460 SQDGSTFL

-479 ILKQEMEA
+479 ILKREMEA
-487 DIINAFSWML
+487 DIINTFSWML

-507 IPCEK
+507 IPCAK

-558 GTQEYVDADTARFE
+558 GTQEYVDADTVRFE

-599 SPDRPYSL
+599 TPDRPYSL
-607 PAGSS
+607 PTGSS

-641 VTAMKIIN
+641 ITAMKIIN
-649 KLFDSGEIRRVVIT
+649 KLFDSGKIRRVVIT

-710 SRDARNLSKLLDLF
+710 SRDSRNLSRLLDLF

-742 HGAASNTFASR
+742 HGAGSNTFVENLSGRLSPYRYRLGLSATPEREYDEVGNDFLLNEIGEVIFEFTLQDAIQKGILCEFNYIPLPYVLTEEEKLKKRRIIATFNAKKDSGELVDEKDMYTQLALVNKTAVNKLVEFESLISQRPELLQKCIIFVQTMEYGEKLQEILSRYSDKYHTYYADDEKINLENFAAGKIDCLLTCKKVSEGIDISSVTNIILFSSDRSR
-753 LGEYVLR
+753 LVTTQRIGRALRLDKNNSLKKATVVDFVIEDSEENDNNADVARAEWLTELSQTRRCKYEE

>member
-1 MAGIV
+1 MDYPKV
-6 GTITNLSDFLSK
+6 K
-18 TQVCLSVK
+18 VCL
-26 PNDPQQQIICLEAD
+26 D
-40 RKYSIPAFQREVR
+40 
-53 WDDNNLKMLLYDLS
+53 
-67 RSSKFLGN
+67 
-75 IILTIKSDHTCEI
+75 
-88 IDGQQRTTVLMLI
+88 
-101 VSCIKKKFGTKI
+101 
-113 STPDLCPLRNEG
+113 
-125 FTGFQTLLEK
+125 
-135 AFDQEA
+135 
-141 ITSDDWNAILKSDDY
+141 TS
-156 HQLPRIQKLWNTISS
+156 
-171 SELLADRHK
+171 
-180 AQGLLDNLCK
+180 
-190 SEFNIIASYSNDV
+190 
-203 NTSIQ
+203 
-208 YFLDVNLKGIRLDTE
+208 E
-223 DIFKGYLFSQ
+223 D
-233 DSRELTRS
+233 
-241 LWQKNK
+241 
-247 RDVLRL
+247 
-253 NGVTQSSEEKR
+253 
-264 YPLMKLYEHFFY
+264 
-276 CDLYLPREGDCEYST
+276 
-291 LKFGENFCLTSGFES
+291 
-306 GSTKYYEGS
+306 
-315 HLIEAIRDRDYLQN
+315 
-329 VLSRLNKCVEIMTD
+329 
-343 IIESEGPSTPFKDK
+343 
-357 FICAKKVDSI
+357 
-367 DIQNCHSMLKKIL
+367 
-380 MEKEVIPKILALKY
+380 

-427 AGLSDFASRGGKMR
+427 AGLSDFASRGGKIR

-577 KDRNLKIFTIP
+577 KDHNLKIFTIP

-692 QKMMKDFV
+692 QKIMKDFV

-710 SRDARNLSKLLDLF
+710 SRDSRNLSKLLDLF

-742 HGAASNTFASR
+742 HGAGSNTFVENLSGRLSPYRYRLGLSATPEREYDEAGNDFLLNEIGEVIFEFTLQDAIQKGILCEFNDISLPYVLTEEEKLKKRKIIAAFNAKKESGEPVDEKDIFTQLALVNKTAVNKLEEFESLISQRPELLQKCIIFVQTMEYGAKLQEILVRYSDKYHTYYADDEKINLENFAAGKIDCLLTCKKVSEGIDISSVTNIILFSSDRSR
-753 LGEYVLR
+753 LVTTQRIGRALRLDKNTPEKKATVVDFVIEDSEENDNNADAARAEWLTELSQTRRCEHEK